1 MFSVSK
7 IIDMCCLQWKGQII
21 KFINVMIHTIHLLF
35 TLQEFK
41 LLSYRKK
48 NHNYFFFPET
58 WAHLSL
64 ELRLIPFLLS
74 PIDIGITAIKWP
86 NTKSTSGFIQTFQS
100 QIPSWQ
106 QLSKNALY
114 GPIWDKDTKLNK
126 ILII

>member
-1 MFSVSK
+1 
-7 IIDMCCLQWKGQII
+7 
-21 KFINVMIHTIHLLF
+21 MIHTIHLLF

-48 NHNYFFFPET
+48 NHNYSFFFPET

-86 NTKSTSGFIQTFQS
+86 NTKSTYGFIQTFQS